1 MGLEKG
7 RNSVAHEIL
16 SVKLCELDD
25 QLSRLS
31 SRIHLSE
38 TAGHEQLRKEISA
51 LSKECAETEL
61 TLQKKLQLS
70 RAEVVATLANTYE
83 EIEQIIQKAKAG
95 LEAQAVDREDADYR
109 AEEKI
114 LLAEYALDFAVQA
127 ANRAL
132 LLAMEAIDAQLTDRE

>member
-1 MGLEKG
+1 M
-7 RNSVAHEIL
+7 AHEIL

-38 TAGHEQLRKEISA
+38 TAGHDQLRQEIDA
-51 LSKECAETEL
+51 LTKECAETEL
-61 TLQKKLQLS
+61 TLQKRLKLS
-70 RAEVVATLANTYE
+70 KAEAVATLASTYG
-83 EIEQIIQKAKAG
+83 EIEQIIQRAKST
-95 LEAQAVDREDADYR
+95 LKAQAVCRKDADYE

-132 LLAMEAIDAQLTDRE
+132 LLSMEAIDAQLINRE